1 MVVDNANKLNGLR
14 GNAEKSQTFQL
25 GTNLGVL
32 PGVND
37 LVKSTSTKGVS
48 YETR

>member
-1 MVVDNANKLNGLR
+1 MRVVNANKLDGLR
-14 GNAEKSQTFQL
+14 VYTNESQTFQL

-32 PGVND
+32 PGVDD
-37 LVKSTSTKGVS
+37 LVKSTSTIGDS

>member
-14 GNAEKSQTFQL
+14 VNAKEFQTFQL

-37 LVKSTSTKGVS
+37 LVKSTSTKGDS

>member
-14 GNAEKSQTFQL
+14 VNAKESQTFQL

-32 PGVND
+32 PGVYD
-37 LVKSTSTKGVS
+37 LVKSTTKGES